1 MEKCKAN
8 RSVAFIILLVF
19 VAGCDRDAQEVS
31 HSDEEFLEQLDQRLP
46 VWMERYEVPGVSIA
60 IVSSGELTWSDA
72 YGFADL
78 EKRTRMT
85 SETVCRV
92 ESISKS
98 VTARGVMKLVEK
110 GKIGLDNPVIH
121 HLKSW
126 EFPETDVGAERVTI
140 RHLLS
145 HSSGLPLGTI
155 GLEYAPGD
163 DKLSLR
169 ESLTRE
175 VQLVQEPGK
184 SFIYSNVGFN
194 LLELLIEDVS
204 GQSFADYMKEE
215 ILLPLGMQNASYEWR
230 EGFPTAVP
238 NGHNLSGKPVPVY
251 VYSEKGAGGLFASV
265 EDIARFVSSGMLDQF
280 YYPDSV
286 LTQISIKELYSPVI
300 DVANIY
306 SLVADHYGLGHF
318 IETMPNGQ
326 IVVFGGGQGNGWM
339 THFHLVP
346 ETGDG
351 IVILTN
357 SSRSWPLISHILS
370 DWAEWNGL
378 GSVGMGLI
386 AKAITGFWILIGLIL
401 TVSFWQMYRII
412 RNSIKGKRKFDLQIK
427 NYSGVQFVQL
437 AMAVILISVLIWS
450 LTREYLMITSVFP
463 GASGWLLSAILIF
476 ALVLLMSALITVVD
490 NTLAKT

>member
-1 MEKCKAN
+1 
-8 RSVAFIILLVF
+8 
-19 VAGCDRDAQEVS
+19 
-31 HSDEEFLEQLDQRLP
+31 
-46 VWMERYEVPGVSIA
+46 
-60 IVSSGELTWSDA
+60 
-72 YGFADL
+72 
-78 EKRTRMT
+78 
-85 SETVCRV
+85 
-92 ESISKS
+92 
-98 VTARGVMKLVEK
+98 
-110 GKIGLDNPVIH
+110 
-121 HLKSW
+121 
-126 EFPETDVGAERVTI
+126 
-140 RHLLS
+140 
-145 HSSGLPLGTI
+145 
-155 GLEYAPGD
+155 
-163 DKLSLR
+163 
-169 ESLTRE
+169 
-175 VQLVQEPGK
+175 
-184 SFIYSNVGFN
+184 
-194 LLELLIEDVS
+194 
-204 GQSFADYMKEE
+204 MKEE

-238 NGHNLSGKPVPVY
+238 NGHNLSGEPVPVY
-251 VYSEKGAGGLFASV
+251 VYSEKGAGGLFARV

-450 LTREYLMITSVFP
+450 VTREYLVIASVFP
-463 GASGWLLSAILIF
+463 GASEWLMVALFLVVVTLLI
-476 ALVLLMSALITVVD
+476 AVLFQTE
-490 NTLAKT
+490 TGAKNSLTG